1 MSAELADSISS
12 KPELSTMMFSFFSCD
27 VVVRKASEATPDDV
41 GVREELVVTE
51 GDEEYGE
58 VNE

>member
-1 MSAELADSISS
+1 
-12 KPELSTMMFSFFSCD
+12 MFSFFSCD

-51 GDEEYGE
+51 GEEEYGE